1 VLHSID
7 KQTRI
12 NAILALHCKFTC
24 WAARYNTWLLIK
36 LTPKLFFSCRF
47 AFFLAQD
54 TFDHTGTLLKSLL
67 YMVMYYSFAQ
77 PRAVIWQMYLCTVAI
92 VYACTGT
99 AYLMSQV
106 GNASDLTSH
115 WEPLC
120 SSGVWLWLTTAGQPR
135 LYSVWLR
142 YTHTPCCMLLP
153 LPGMMLCCCGMHACS
168 LLTQQK

>member
-1 VLHSID
+1 MACDMTHQLV
-7 KQTRI
+7 Q
-12 NAILALHCKFTC
+12 AIKHCSSCGVVSKEPLGT
-24 WAARYNTWLLIK
+24 
-36 LTPKLFFSCRF
+36 CRF

-106 GNASDLTSH
+106 SN
-115 WEPLC
+115 E
-120 SSGVWLWLTTAGQPR
+120 
-135 LYSVWLR
+135 
-142 YTHTPCCMLLP
+142 
-153 LPGMMLCCCGMHACS
+153 
-168 LLTQQK
+168 

>member
-1 VLHSID
+1 M
-7 KQTRI
+7 R
-12 NAILALHCKFTC
+12 
-24 WAARYNTWLLIK
+24 
-36 LTPKLFFSCRF
+36 RF

-106 GNASDLTSH
+106 SAGYTP
-115 WEPLC
+115 PL
-120 SSGVWLWLTTAGQPR
+120 SWVPPPPTVPKHVFT
-135 LYSVWLR
+135 
-142 YTHTPCCMLLP
+142 LLP
-153 LPGMMLCCCGMHACS
+153 VAIALPGSKTVLWAAVNVELMMKAQCMTQFAGLMLS
-168 LLTQQK
+168 LLLYAT

>member
-1 VLHSID
+1 M
-7 KQTRI
+7 
-12 NAILALHCKFTC
+12 A
-24 WAARYNTWLLIK
+24 
-36 LTPKLFFSCRF
+36 CRF

-106 GNASDLTSH
+106 LTH
-115 WEPLC
+115 
-120 SSGVWLWLTTAGQPR
+120 
-135 LYSVWLR
+135 
-142 YTHTPCCMLLP
+142 LLP
-153 LPGMMLCCCGMHACS
+153 SEQCDQFICHRNKSACPCQCQTFARCTLS
-168 LLTQQK
+168 CWC